1 MGNVYRKN
9 RQKGYGKVMKI
20 EQSTI
25 AKSNLQELNN
35 ATLIIINKSG
45 GLPVLYDSRPWI
57 FDFLEILPRQG
68 YDK

>member
-1 MGNVYRKN
+1 
-9 RQKGYGKVMKI
+9 MKI